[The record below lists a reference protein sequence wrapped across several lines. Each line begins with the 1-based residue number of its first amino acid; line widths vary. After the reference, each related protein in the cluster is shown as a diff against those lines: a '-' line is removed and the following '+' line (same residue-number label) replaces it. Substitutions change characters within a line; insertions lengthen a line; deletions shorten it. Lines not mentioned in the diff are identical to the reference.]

1 MKAARVERNE
11 ELRYPVQPLPRKRRR
26 PRTKSKTS
34 PNQVIA
40 VENLTKIGVNL
51 LLATVA
57 IVTLWQQIPRQKQQ
71 EIKLQEIQTEVSKSQ
86 ARVDKLND
94 DLSRYFDPA
103 TGAEV
108 MQEQTHLVLP
118 NQRDI
123 VIPKTPPKN

>member
-11 ELRYPVQPLPRKRRR
+11 ELRYPVQPLPRQRRR
-26 PRTKSKTS
+26 PRTKSRTS
-34 PNQVIA
+34 PNRALA

-51 LLATVA
+51 FLATVA
-57 IVTLWQQIPRQKQQ
+57 IATLFQQIPRQKQQ
-71 EIKLQEIQTEVSKSQ
+71 EAKLQEIQTEVNRSQ
-86 ARVDKLND
+86 IRVDKLND
-94 DLSRYFDPA
+94 DLSRYFDPT

-123 VIPKTPPKN
+123 VIPKTPKN

>member
-1 MKAARVERNE
+1 MKAARVDRNE
-11 ELRYPVQPLPRKRRR
+11 ELRFPVQPLPRKPRRT
-26 PRTKSKTS
+26 RTKSRTS
-34 PNQVIA
+34 PNQALA

-57 IVTLWQQIPRQKQQ
+57 IVTLFQQIPRQKQQ

-86 ARVDKLND
+86 VRVDKLND

-123 VIPKTPPKN
+123 VIPKTSKKQ